1 MVRHWEELKS
11 KSHAKVNAQ
20 RDAAK
25 AKQNASNNTP
35 KKSAPP
41 RQTYNS
47 TRTKKTGARAKP
59 KRKRAAGPREP
70 MLDVKYEA
78 QDPYRFNSAGS
89 KNNDDLITSF
99 ANLSI

>member
-25 AKQNASNNTP
+25 AKNNTP
-35 KKSAPP
+35 KKSVPP
-41 RQTYNS
+41 
-47 TRTKKTGARAKP
+47 RTKKTGVRAKH
-59 KRKRAAGPREP
+59 KRKREP
-70 MLDVKYEA
+70 MLEVKYEA

-89 KNNDDLITSF
+89 KNNDALITSF
-99 ANLSI
+99 ANLSL